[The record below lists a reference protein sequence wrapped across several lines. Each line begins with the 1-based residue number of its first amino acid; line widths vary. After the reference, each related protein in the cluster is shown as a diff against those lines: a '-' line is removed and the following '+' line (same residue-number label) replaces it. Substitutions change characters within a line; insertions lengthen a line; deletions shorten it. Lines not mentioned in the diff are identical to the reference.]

1 MKKEEKIRIL
11 NSSAALLK
19 ESAEML
25 GKAINA
31 DYEDFTEKDF
41 LERISISLNAHFLIF
56 IGTHFS
62 FIFVSFIPFE
72 HISENI

>member
-11 NSSAALLK
+11 NSSASLLK

-25 GKAINA
+25 AKAIHT

-41 LERISISLNAHFLIF
+41 NVTKCSFLNYTSSVVQY
-56 IGTHFS
+56 GETFS
-62 FIFVSFIPFE
+62 
-72 HISENI
+72 

>member
-11 NSSAALLK
+11 NSSASLLK

-25 GKAINA
+25 AKTIHT

-41 LERISISLNAHFLIF
+41 LERISMSLNAHFSTTQALLF
-56 IGTHFS
+56 NMVRLLAED
-62 FIFVSFIPFE
+62 VSDDKQ
-72 HISENI
+72 S

>member
-41 LERISISLNAHFLIF
+41 LERISISLNAHFLKTQALLF
-56 IGTHFS
+56 
-62 FIFVSFIPFE
+62 
-72 HISENI
+72 NIMRLLALDTEDDK

>member
-11 NSSAALLK
+11 NSSVSLLK

-25 GKAINA
+25 AKAIHA

-41 LERISISLNAHFLIF
+41 LERISISLNAHFS
-56 IGTHFS
+56 TT
-62 FIFVSFIPFE
+62 
-72 HISENI
+72 

>member
-11 NSSAALLK
+11 NSSASMLK

-25 GKAINA
+25 AKAIHT

-41 LERISISLNAHFLIF
+41 LERISISINV
-56 IGTHFS
+56 HFS
-62 FIFVSFIPFE
+62 ATQALLFNMVRLLAENVSDDKQ
-72 HISENI
+72 S

>member
-11 NSSAALLK
+11 NSSVALLK

-25 GKAINA
+25 EKTIHA

-41 LERISISLNAHFLIF
+41 LKKISISLDAHFSTTQALLF
-56 IGTHFS
+56 NMMRLLALDT
-62 FIFVSFIPFE
+62 E
-72 HISENI
+72 DDK

>member
-11 NSSAALLK
+11 NSSASLLK

-25 GKAINA
+25 GKTIHA

-41 LERISISLNAHFLIF
+41 LERISISLNAHF
-56 IGTHFS
+56 
-62 FIFVSFIPFE
+62 
-72 HISENI
+72 